1 MEDETGR
8 RKEPNQQNQGQPS
21 PKEND
26 AGDPSVPPP
35 DGDDAAPTRKK
46 RKGPKLV
53 PLEQIPAARKILL
66 AMLNAPLAKVRKM
79 SSQLRKDYPGRTAG
93 DVDDAL
99 RRVRDDRG
107 EWKGKHATASE
118 KVINALRVAYAAGPA
133 EVRAER
139 KRLRKECPHLSRH
152 QVDRIVRE
160 LGLGTY
166 RAPTKRW
173 SQKSHGFLMSWCEE
187 KNIKE
192 FITELAR
199 SNAAIR
205 TRASRNGASIK
216 QRMHCGYTVREAAA
230 LLGVSRTAISNWVVE
245 GQLEADSQ
253 CNFRAIFEEALQ
265 TFCKRHPEKVDRRL
279 CSPKVLLWLPKAK
292 RVESFLG
299 RRGHLAHR
307 HICEKCGRAIRGN
320 GYSNHVRVCRLK
332 SGSSGPN
339 V

>member
-8 RKEPNQQNQGQPS
+8 RKEPNQQNQRQPS
-21 PKEND
+21 PKENGV
-26 AGDPSVPPP
+26 GDPSVPPP
-35 DGDDAAPTRKK
+35 DGGGAAPTRKK

-53 PLEQIPAARKILL
+53 PLEQIPGARKILL

-107 EWKGKHATASE
+107 ECKGKHATASE

-166 RAPTKRW
+166 RAPTERW
-173 SQKSHGFLMSWCEE
+173 SQEDRGYLMSWCED
-187 KNIKE
+187 KDLKV
-192 FITELAR
+192 FVTRFGR
-199 SNAAIR
+199 SKRAIR
-205 TRASRNGASIK
+205 AQLSRNGASAK
-216 QRMHCGYTVREAAA
+216 LRKHPGYSVREAAA
-230 LLGVSRTAISNWVVE
+230 LLGVSRTAISNWAID
-245 GQLEADSQ
+245 GQLEVDPQ
-253 CNFRAIFEEALQ
+253 CELRAISEAALR
-265 TFCKRHPEKVDRRL
+265 TLCKRHPEKVDRRL

-292 RVESFLG
+292 RVESFRG

-307 HICEKCGRAIRGN
+307 HICEKCGRTIRGN
-320 GYSNHVRVCRLK
+320 GYSNHVKACKLK
-332 SGSSGPN
+332 SGSSGSN